1 MVPSRWGPSCHMIMP
16 ILPRTSGLLGRKDAS
31 IPAGVQSTSVIS
43 LHSRWNLHW
52 FVRNLRIEPAEL
64 GADLSILLPGRD
76 HLKLCQL
83 WTTLP
88 MLNALDPARLLGKLR
103 TWKKTELPGFTS
115 KTSGVRSFGNLVPNI
130 WLWRNL
136 TDWIRLDQAEDLKR
150 KKQIRKSK
158 ILE

>member
-88 MLNALDPARLLGKLR
+88 MLNALDPATQVVYMEKKQNFQVLHQRPLEFAPSGTLCQTYGSEGTSLIRSTWIKLR
-103 TWKKTELPGFTS
+103 IWKGKT
-115 KTSGVRSFGNLVPNI
+115 
-130 WLWRNL
+130 
-136 TDWIRLDQAEDLKR
+136 
-150 KKQIRKSK
+150 KS
-158 ILE
+158 ERVES